1 MNSNDHLKNLLLKA
15 GLSDTEADFYVFAL
29 ENKGCS
35 ISDIYKKSEL
45 SKSSAY
51 RAFESLKNLEL
62 LTTDSVNWKTNLSP
76 LSLSG
81 LIKKL
86 ENKQKSQKRVIDELK
101 TLNSTRK
108 ISINSKI
115 TGIETLNGDEV
126 FQKYLDL
133 ADADFNSLLVF
144 GNWEDFNKK
153 ESLLPIER
161 LFIKKRMKGGRGAR
175 ACLTKTGPNTRE
187 VTDRDID
194 HHRITKLKEDKY
206 IKPTWINAFEG
217 NNLVYIWDID
227 EKGKTYATLIDSK
240 SVANF
245 YKDFIYSK
253 TV

>member
-1 MNSNDHLKNLLLKA
+1 MESNNYLKNLLLKA
-15 GLSDTEADFYVFAL
+15 GLSDTEAEFYIFAL
-29 ENKGCS
+29 EHKGCS

-62 LTTDSVNWKTNLSP
+62 LTTDQNSWKTNLSP

-86 ENKQKSQKRVIDELK
+86 ENKQKSQKRVINELK
-101 TLNSTRK
+101 LLNNTTK
-108 ISINSKI
+108 ISTNSRI
-115 TGIETLNGDEV
+115 TGIETIDGDEV

-144 GNWEDFNKK
+144 GSWEDFTKTK
-153 ESLLPIER
+153 DLLPIER
-161 LFIKKRMKGGRGAR
+161 QFIKNRMKGGRTAR

-187 VTDRDID
+187 VTDRDVD
-194 HHRITKLKEDKY
+194 QHRVSKLKETEY

-240 SVANF
+240 SISNF
-245 YKDFIYSK
+245 YKNFIYQQ
-253 TV
+253 TL